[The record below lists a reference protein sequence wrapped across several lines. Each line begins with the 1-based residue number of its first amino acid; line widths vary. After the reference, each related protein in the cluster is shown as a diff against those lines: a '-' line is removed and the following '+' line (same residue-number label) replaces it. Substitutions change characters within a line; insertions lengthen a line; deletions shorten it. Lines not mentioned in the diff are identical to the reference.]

1 MPQEMEHSEVTVTQP
16 IDHDLTDP
24 IERLAELNGSA
35 TLDCIVLERFLQALC
50 SSAFMSLMVDEKASG
65 VTVAQ
70 SP

>member
-1 MPQEMEHSEVTVTQP
+1 MTVTQP

-24 IERLAELNGSA
+24 IERLAELRPA
-35 TLDCIVLERFLQALC
+35 TLELHCFGEVSQALC

-65 VTVAQ
+65 VTVAL